1 VQHFSSAVQNG
12 GFLKITT
19 FFLSLFLA
27 TSAFAGDAIT
37 TAGANWATNSYIAQF
52 AAGSNV
58 HAVADALAQQ
68 YGVSVTY
75 YYEHA
80 FTGMAFITPSPTVA
94 ANVSSDS
101 RVIHTAQDKR
111 GGSRQSSPFPGWAL
125 DRIDQHPAALDSRYA
140 VGSRSG
146 RGVSIYI
153 VDAGINDLGEFGS
166 PSRVENVFAYKS
178 VNPNYPDPDFSDEFA
193 SGGATGHGTQVAAIA
208 AGKTFGVARG
218 ASIKNVKV
226 LGSRLETATVSNA
239 IAGLDAVYQH
249 FTAHNANWHPGGR
262 CVAGTGT
269 MDNPSVVNMS
279 LAYLSD
285 AMLDDAVLN
294 LIGAGVVVVAGA
306 GNTNLTDISGISP
319 AHLGSASC
327 GGTLTV
333 GATQQAGSP
342 AVDQLAYF
350 GHNPITGDQRSNR
363 GVGVRIFAPGKAVSA
378 VNGLGARATF
388 DGTSAAS
395 PYVAGA
401 VAKHLAETTGTPQT
415 PDAIM
420 NTIVNAATSDA
431 IKDDTCNTCNADLS
445 GANNKLLYIAAV
457 AAPVKGDFDG
467 DGKPDIVWRNSM
479 TGANAIWLMNG
490 TTFNNNGTDIRN
502 LLPVTIQ
509 QYRIVGADDFDGD
522 GREDLLW
529 RKLDD
534 GTMVLWLLNGTTIDA
549 VNFPATIP
557 DPNYYVGGTGD
568 FNGDGSPDIL
578 WRNGTTGANAL
589 WLMNRT
595 EFQNDVVNLPSLSGS
610 NYRFDGVGDFNG
622 DGKLDIFVRNYA
634 ALVGTNSAWIMS
646 STDGTVF
653 SSEVTLPPLPNTD
666 YVVGGIADYNL
677 DGKADVAWHNVM
689 NAANAIW
696 IMNGTSWV
704 ATVNLPVISNT
715 QYEIE
720 GPH

>member
-1 VQHFSSAVQNG
+1 
-12 GFLKITT
+12 
-19 FFLSLFLA
+19 
-27 TSAFAGDAIT
+27 
-37 TAGANWATNSYIAQF
+37 
-52 AAGSNV
+52 
-58 HAVADALAQQ
+58 
-68 YGVSVTY
+68 
-75 YYEHA
+75 
-80 FTGMAFITPSPTVA
+80 
-94 ANVSSDS
+94 
-101 RVIHTAQDKR
+101 
-111 GGSRQSSPFPGWAL
+111 
-125 DRIDQHPAALDSRYA
+125 
-140 VGSRSG
+140 
-146 RGVSIYI
+146 
-153 VDAGINDLGEFGS
+153 
-166 PSRVENVFAYKS
+166 
-178 VNPNYPDPDFSDEFA
+178 
-193 SGGATGHGTQVAAIA
+193 
-208 AGKTFGVARG
+208 
-218 ASIKNVKV
+218 
-226 LGSRLETATVSNA
+226 
-239 IAGLDAVYQH
+239 
-249 FTAHNANWHPGGR
+249 
-262 CVAGTGT
+262 
-269 MDNPSVVNMS
+269 
-279 LAYLSD
+279 
-285 AMLDDAVLN
+285 
-294 LIGAGVVVVAGA
+294 
-306 GNTNLTDISGISP
+306 
-319 AHLGSASC
+319 
-327 GGTLTV
+327 
-333 GATQQAGSP
+333 
-342 AVDQLAYF
+342 
-350 GHNPITGDQRSNR
+350 
-363 GVGVRIFAPGKAVSA
+363 
-378 VNGLGARATF
+378 LGARATF

-610 NYRFDGVGDFNG
+610 NYRFDGVGDF
-622 DGKLDIFVRNYA
+622 
-634 ALVGTNSAWIMS
+634 
-646 STDGTVF
+646 
-653 SSEVTLPPLPNTD
+653 
-666 YVVGGIADYNL
+666 
-677 DGKADVAWHNVM
+677 
-689 NAANAIW
+689 
-696 IMNGTSWV
+696 
-704 ATVNLPVISNT
+704 
-715 QYEIE
+715 
-720 GPH
+720 